1 MNMRATIWSFR
12 FSLMMIVLMGM
23 SGLSYAQFGSQS
35 KGSSSKTSMSAEKVK
50 IEGELQALPEMGS
63 ATKDQPA
70 YVLKVLRATS
80 AEGRELK
87 SLRGTMLRL
96 SNSEQ
101 SRRLV
106 RLIRPGEKII
116 VKGHLHQEE
125 KTLEVMSFQK
135 ARQPESRGSGTRIRG
150 SGTK

>member
-1 MNMRATIWSFR
+1 
-12 FSLMMIVLMGM
+12 MMIVLMGM
-23 SGLSYAQFGSQS
+23 SGLGYAQFGSQS
-35 KGSSSKTSMSAEKVK
+35 KGSSDKTSMSVEKVK
-50 IEGELQALPEMGS
+50 IEGELRALPEMGS
-63 ATKDQPA
+63 ATKDRPA

-80 AEGRELK
+80 AEGRELE

-96 SNSEQ
+96 GNSEQ

-106 RLIRPGEKII
+106 RLIRPGEKVI

-125 KTLEVMSFQK
+125 KTLEVMSFKK